1 MLGLA
6 VSFNDDFVITQHIL
20 KSCLPRHCGHYYFEA
35 HIACLFLFF
44 CSADGLLHFFSVI
57 LTVPLVQHLL
67 NFGMLNVAMLDSYQ
81 QQWHISL
88 HDYSVISCT
97 V

>member
-1 MLGLA
+1 MRILSLHNTYSRA
-6 VSFNDDFVITQHIL
+6 VCHDTVDTITLRHTLHVFFFFFV
-20 KSCLPRHCGHYYFEA
+20 
-35 HIACLFLFF
+35 
-44 CSADGLLHFFSVI
+44 SADGLLHFFSVI